1 MTNHKTF
8 GPRAYTEADADD
20 FKGRDKAVRDI
31 LNLIQMAEMTTIYA
45 MSGDGKSSLIHAGLY
60 PRMRDRFWFPIEIRF
75 SDKEYSQPNF
85 FHFDPAIG
93 CSPFESWMTNE
104 IIQEAKRLHL
114 SSYVANDIILPN
126 ANGQAEEDAYNL
138 IKQSLWW
145 MLRSSEFSKDDADC
159 LPHQYH
165 PVLVFDQFEEV
176 INYPDKRTWTDD
188 FFRFLQEATSE
199 TPPQRLLNL
208 WEEQQEEDAKRH
220 VASLLQA
227 PRQLRFKML
236 FALRK
241 EYIGALDYW
250 TQQEYYIPA
259 LSRNRYCLLPL
270 HPEEAQIV
278 ADHRITTSG
287 RKVTLERMN
296 QLIASAKE
304 SEGENKGLVSPL
316 ILSILL
322 DELDTLSQK
331 DVEGLKPEGILRCFY
346 ERQLKQTNLRQGEIR
361 ILENALIDN
370 FGRRRP
376 NLSIDDE
383 KLMGLDFADSHK
395 ADLEKMDKE
404 LHLVRCI
411 SIHGK
416 SHIELVHDRLA
427 DVVNERRNNKK
438 QKRKRIVGLISYVL
452 AFTLISA
459 ISVLLALRRPVVN
472 TWADSYAPLATIEHH
487 GVWTTEDVQKTQGAG
502 KIDEVLWDK
511 GDTITLM
518 YMGYLSKLT
527 VDVENPVFSGFAYC
541 PRLREIKFTNK
552 VKTVKGQSYIGG
564 LGENLTIVIG
574 DSLEKIDFSFRQYLG
589 NDTKFILSPNNP
601 YLKLGYAYDT
611 GETVFGE
618 RFLKIMLWEKAS
630 KEVLFLQDYQGH
642 YTNADNIVFPEEF
655 RGKEVHAGFY
665 KFKNEEQRTLDEQ
678 LTYAGRD
685 FETFTINPADTVIG
699 MYAFMKCK
707 QLKSINLNN
716 ISTINTEAFAECS
729 SLKTIDLRKVKRLD
743 GIVFHNCFELSEVLF
758 PYDSIA
764 LGATDFDGCRSLKEI
779 RLPQKV
785 EADCRATFR
794 RCINLTSVYLPDT
807 LIANSFYSK
816 DNELPTMFS
825 YCPKLKHFE
834 FSSQS
839 QFNWREDSVLYY
851 KDTPAFLNLCTNPN
865 WCAKD
870 SSYYFKNGL
879 LYKKSGVLVDAC
891 AGSWKREG
899 CSPQTEL
906 FLHFYHTPYIGCSSP
921 YPFYPNNEDTTVTI
935 PQKTRG
941 TFAIVNPSAVIK
953 ELRLPYAE
961 PRTVGID
968 LTETFA
974 EPSDIT
980 LIVPWHRR
988 DAYES
993 DPTFQQ
999 YGRII
1004 EESFWTTAWQIVKND
1019 LSELIT
1025 TSKRINFS
1033 KPLTSPLCNWMLCV
1047 LLAFVLIISMNTAGK
1062 SQSSEKLYGKDTVS
1076 FILLIYVFWP
1086 PVFFLLFHLFALH
1099 LPCNSYEE
1107 CIMKSCLG
1115 GVAATICVTL
1125 IYLQFI
1131 KSGLLTRSLKQLKKK
1146 MLSTYRKYV

>member
-31 LNLIQMAEMTTIYA
+31 LNLMQMAEMTTIYA

-278 ADHRITTSG
+278 AGHRITTSG
-287 RKVTLERMN
+287 RKVTIERMN
-296 QLIASAKE
+296 QLIVSAKE

-331 DVEGLKPEGILRCFY
+331 DVEGLKPEGILCRFY
-346 ERQLKQTNLRQGEIR
+346 ERQLKQTNLRKGEIR
-361 ILENALIDN
+361 ILENALVDN
-370 FGRRRP
+370 SGRRRP

-383 KLMGLDFADSHK
+383 KLVGLDFTDSHK

-404 LHLVRCI
+404 LHLIRCI

-427 DVVNERRNNKK
+427 DVVNEKRNNRK
-438 QKRKRIVGLISYVL
+438 QKRKRIIGLISYVL

-472 TWADSYAPLATIEHH
+472 TWADSYAPLAAIEHN
-487 GVWTTEDVQKTQGAG
+487 GVWTTEDV
-502 KIDEVLWDK
+502 
-511 GDTITLM
+511 
-518 YMGYLSKLT
+518 
-527 VDVENPVFSGFAYC
+527 
-541 PRLREIKFTNK
+541 
-552 VKTVKGQSYIGG
+552 
-564 LGENLTIVIG
+564 
-574 DSLEKIDFSFRQYLG
+574 
-589 NDTKFILSPNNP
+589 
-601 YLKLGYAYDT
+601 
-611 GETVFGE
+611 
-618 RFLKIMLWEKAS
+618 
-630 KEVLFLQDYQGH
+630 
-642 YTNADNIVFPEEF
+642 
-655 RGKEVHAGFY
+655 
-665 KFKNEEQRTLDEQ
+665 
-678 LTYAGRD
+678 
-685 FETFTINPADTVIG
+685 
-699 MYAFMKCK
+699 
-707 QLKSINLNN
+707 
-716 ISTINTEAFAECS
+716 
-729 SLKTIDLRKVKRLD
+729 
-743 GIVFHNCFELSEVLF
+743 
-758 PYDSIA
+758 
-764 LGATDFDGCRSLKEI
+764 
-779 RLPQKV
+779 
-785 EADCRATFR
+785 
-794 RCINLTSVYLPDT
+794 
-807 LIANSFYSK
+807 
-816 DNELPTMFS
+816 
-825 YCPKLKHFE
+825 
-834 FSSQS
+834 
-839 QFNWREDSVLYY
+839 
-851 KDTPAFLNLCTNPN
+851 
-865 WCAKD
+865 
-870 SSYYFKNGL
+870 
-879 LYKKSGVLVDAC
+879 
-891 AGSWKREG
+891 
-899 CSPQTEL
+899 
-906 FLHFYHTPYIGCSSP
+906 
-921 YPFYPNNEDTTVTI
+921 
-935 PQKTRG
+935 
-941 TFAIVNPSAVIK
+941 
-953 ELRLPYAE
+953 
-961 PRTVGID
+961 
-968 LTETFA
+968 
-974 EPSDIT
+974 
-980 LIVPWHRR
+980 
-988 DAYES
+988 
-993 DPTFQQ
+993 
-999 YGRII
+999 
-1004 EESFWTTAWQIVKND
+1004 
-1019 LSELIT
+1019 
-1025 TSKRINFS
+1025 
-1033 KPLTSPLCNWMLCV
+1033 
-1047 LLAFVLIISMNTAGK
+1047 
-1062 SQSSEKLYGKDTVS
+1062 
-1076 FILLIYVFWP
+1076 
-1086 PVFFLLFHLFALH
+1086 
-1099 LPCNSYEE
+1099 
-1107 CIMKSCLG
+1107 
-1115 GVAATICVTL
+1115 
-1125 IYLQFI
+1125 
-1131 KSGLLTRSLKQLKKK
+1131 LTRP
-1146 MLSTYRKYV
+1146 